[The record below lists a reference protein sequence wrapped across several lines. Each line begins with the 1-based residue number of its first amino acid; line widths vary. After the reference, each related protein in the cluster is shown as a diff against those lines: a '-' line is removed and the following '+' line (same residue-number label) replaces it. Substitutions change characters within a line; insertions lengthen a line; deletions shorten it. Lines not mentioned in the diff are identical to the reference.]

1 MNNKSSLSF
10 DQLPNAVCELL
21 SKVDTVLSRLED
33 IGGKV
38 TNTPYEEQ
46 HVIMNIKEAAAF
58 LHKEVSTLYTYTSER
73 RIPFYKRGNTLY
85 FFKDQLVDWIE
96 SGGACNK
103 HWEPSKEEQA
113 DFEAHLAQMQMKKK
127 HKPAALNNESNK
139 LK

>member
-73 RIPFYKRGNTLY
+73 RIPFR
-85 FFKDQLVDWIE
+85 DE
-96 SGGACNK
+96 
-103 HWEPSKEEQA
+103 
-113 DFEAHLAQMQMKKK
+113 
-127 HKPAALNNESNK
+127 
-139 LK
+139 